1 MLSVAFAAVRLGVLK
16 ILRNFARTP
25 NLHISKRF
33 ARATGVGLGE
43 REMHLQRDAPATK
56 SSGYPR
62 PQAEPRRG
70 RKRLRRQ
77 VPRRVT
83 RGALRSKVA
92 RGCARTAKPRAKAIL
107 LHSHTHSPNATV
119 VQRAARALPLKQA
132 SRPLSRNIIHKSILI
147 STNLICENW
156 CQFVDKIPPPSLHL
170 HSERRS
176 WRIGVNTPCS
186 LYPFHF
192 TLYSAAKELKD

>member
-1 MLSVAFAAVRLGVLK
+1 MFLLLGSTWNDIGLIGQRLPARFNPPVVSVR
-16 ILRNFARTP
+16 ARIISQSKRISP
-25 NLHISKRF
+25 KRFQKKNKNKKASPELPISKRF

-43 REMHLQRDAPATK
+43 REMHLRRDAPATK

-92 RGCARTAKPRAKAIL
+92 RGCARTAKNIHRPK
-107 LHSHTHSPNATV
+107 V
-119 VQRAARALPLKQA
+119 AAVG
-132 SRPLSRNIIHKSILI
+132 SR
-147 STNLICENW
+147 
-156 CQFVDKIPPPSLHL
+156 
-170 HSERRS
+170 
-176 WRIGVNTPCS
+176 
-186 LYPFHF
+186 
-192 TLYSAAKELKD
+192 

>member
-1 MLSVAFAAVRLGVLK
+1 MLSVAFAAVRLGVLE
-16 ILRNFARTP
+16 ILRIFSQNP

-43 REMHLQRDAPATK
+43 REMHLRRDAPATK

-92 RGCARTAKPRAKAIL
+92 RGCARTAKNIHRPK
-107 LHSHTHSPNATV
+107 V
-119 VQRAARALPLKQA
+119 AAVG
-132 SRPLSRNIIHKSILI
+132 SR
-147 STNLICENW
+147 
-156 CQFVDKIPPPSLHL
+156 
-170 HSERRS
+170 
-176 WRIGVNTPCS
+176 
-186 LYPFHF
+186 
-192 TLYSAAKELKD
+192 